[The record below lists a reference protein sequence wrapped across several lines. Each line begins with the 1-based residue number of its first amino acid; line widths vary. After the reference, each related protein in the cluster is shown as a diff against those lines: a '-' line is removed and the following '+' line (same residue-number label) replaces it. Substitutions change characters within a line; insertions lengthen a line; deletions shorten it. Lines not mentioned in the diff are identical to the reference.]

1 MNKKVILSI
10 LLASSVVAVSSAQD
24 SKKEIFGKPKF
35 SGYFL
40 GNYTSTSQ
48 KDNKSNSFSIRMIRL
63 IIEGKILNDFG
74 YMVQGQVN
82 GNTST
87 LGASPRIVDVN
98 VEWQKY
104 DFFKVKIG
112 QFKRPFT
119 FENPMNPIDAGF
131 MTLAQNV
138 TSLSGFSD
146 RTGEHPSNGRD
157 IGLQVQGDFLPNEN
171 GRKLF
176 HYQVGVFNGQGI
188 NTSDVDQ
195 KKDIIGGIWFSPVK
209 GVRIGAFGW
218 EGTHAR
224 KGTWTDQN
232 GNTHEGIN
240 SLRQHRYALSAE
252 YKDEDWQIRSEYIHS
267 TGYGFKTRYQKQE
280 NLSDAAV
287 DWEQGDKADGVYV
300 VCIAPIIKQKLRVK
314 ARYDLYRK
322 SADWETAKTQYE
334 FGINYLFH
342 KNLELQTQYSF
353 VNDRSL
359 AEGKHNY
366 GIFNTQFCIRF

>member
-1 MNKKVILSI
+1 MEKKIILSLL
-10 LLASSVVAVSSAQD
+10 LLAFFVVNANSQE
-24 SKKEIFGKPKF
+24 KKELFSKPKF

-40 GNYTSTSQ
+40 GHYTASSQ
-48 KDNKSNSFSIRMIRL
+48 EDNKSNSFSIRIIRL
-63 IIEGKILNDFG
+63 MLKGKILDDFE
-74 YMVQGQVN
+74 YTVQGQVN
-82 GNTST
+82 GNTAT
-87 LGASPRIVDVN
+87 LGTSPRIVDAC

-104 DFFKVKIG
+104 DFFKVTLG

-131 MTLAQNV
+131 MTLAQNI
-138 TSLSGFSD
+138 TYLSGFSD
-146 RTGEHPSNGRD
+146 RTGEHSSNGRD
-157 IGLQVQGDFLPNEN
+157 IGIQVQGDFLPNAD
-171 GRKLF
+171 GRNLF

-188 NTSDVDQ
+188 NTGDVDQ
-195 KKDIIGGIWFSPVK
+195 KKDILGGIWYSPIK
-209 GVRIGAFGW
+209 GVRLGVFGW

-232 GNTHEGIN
+232 GNTHDGIN

-252 YKDEDWQIRSEYIHS
+252 YKDEDWQVRSEYIHS
-267 TGYGFKTRYQKQE
+267 TGYGFNTRYQKQE
-280 NLSDAAV
+280 NLGDATV
-287 DWEQGDKADGVYV
+287 NWEQGDKADGIYV
-300 VCIAPIIKQKLRVK
+300 LCIAPIIKQKLRVK

-322 SADWETAKTQYE
+322 SSDWETSKTQYE
-334 FGINYLFH
+334 FGVNYLFH

-366 GIFNTQFCIRF
+366 GIFNAQFCVRF